1 MHICFIV
8 EGYPT
13 SKDPFMPF
21 IKNTVAE
28 MAKQGIKC
36 SVIAPQSITR
46 ALSHKVPLRPQHWI
60 DRIDNNKAQ
69 VEVHQPMY
77 LTLSGKAGK
86 VNRELFFKAAQSA
99 YNKIRTL
106 DIDAMYAH
114 FWHMGIVASR
124 IDSGKPLFVACGES
138 KIGVREQYSDIQIN
152 RMLNQLRGAIY
163 VSSKSY
169 EEAVSLG
176 LQRENS
182 PYIVLP
188 NGYNSFQ
195 FNRVDKRVARSAL
208 NWPLEA
214 RIVIFVGAF
223 IPRKGTL
230 RVSQALAEINK
241 HRPVYSCFIGSGTE
255 VPTCP
260 NLLHVGKVDHS
271 EIATYLSA
279 ADIFVLPTTNE
290 GCCNAII
297 EAMACGLPIISSN
310 GSFNDDILESSN
322 SIRIDPMDV
331 IAISQAIEVL
341 LENPEMSARMGEKS
355 SELAKSLTIEKRII
369 KLRTFMEQ
377 II

>member
-13 SKDPFMPF
+13 PKDPFMPF
-21 IKNTVAE
+21 VKNTVSE

-46 ALSHKVPLRPQHWI
+46 ALFHKVSLRPNHWVDYI
-60 DRIDNNKAQ
+60 NDNEAK
-69 VEVHQPMY
+69 VDVYQPMY
-77 LTLSGKAGK
+77 LTLSGRAGK
-86 VNRELFFKAAQSA
+86 VNRELFFKAAQLA
-99 YNKIRTL
+99 YNQIRTR
-106 DIDAMYAH
+106 DVDVMYAH
-114 FWHMGIVASR
+114 FWHMGVVASR
-124 IDSGKPLFVACGES
+124 IDSSKRLFVACGES
-138 KIGVREQYSDIQIN
+138 KISIREQYPDIQID
-152 RMLNQLRGAIY
+152 RMLNQLTGAIY

-169 EEAVSLG
+169 QESVSLG
-176 LQRENS
+176 LQRDEN
-182 PYIVLP
+182 PYIILP

-195 FNRVDKRVARSAL
+195 FSRMDKRVARRAL

-214 RIVIFVGAF
+214 KIVIFVGAF

-230 RVSQALAEINK
+230 RVSQALIEINK
-241 HRPVYSCFIGSGTE
+241 KRPVYSCFIGAGTE

-260 NLLHVGKVDHS
+260 NLLHTGKVDHS
-271 EIATYLSA
+271 KIAMYLSA

-331 IAISQAIEVL
+331 TAISEAIETL
-341 LENPEMSARMGEKS
+341 LDNPEMSIRMGAKS
-355 SELAKSLTIEKRII
+355 FELANSLTIEKRII

-377 II
+377 SI